1 VVSLLVMLPTTS
13 APLAVERLEARG
25 LVGAARSS
33 PQPPLAVARR
43 ARLEVVVPTRQHWT
57 KRLMSSVC
65 VLTDCGAC
73 STAGSIVLFAVHRLA
88 ATSRQ
93 EFGAAMSR
101 TQSAICGCRRDD
113 AVASARPGRD
123 SSPPW
128 SAADLVFSHA
138 DHRAAACSNRNSI
151 LWRHIV
157 WSTTAS
163 FRATA
168 TSDFRAPIRSDK
180 AWPQM
185 ESWEGR
191 IERRSMTLAAS

>member
-1 VVSLLVMLPTTS
+1 MAPTTS
-13 APLAVERLEARG
+13 APLSVERLEARG
-25 LVGAARSS
+25 LVGTARSS

-43 ARLEVVVPTRQHWT
+43 ARLEVVVPTRQHRT

-65 VLTDCGAC
+65 VVTDCGAC
-73 STAGSIVLFAVHRLA
+73 STAGSIVLFAVHRLPQHRVR
-88 ATSRQ
+88 S
-93 EFGAAMSR
+93 
-101 TQSAICGCRRDD
+101 SAPPCPERSLPICGCRRDD

-123 SSPPW
+123 SRPPW
-128 SAADLVFSHA
+128 SAADLVFSDA

-151 LWRHIV
+151 LWRHMV

-180 AWPQM
+180 ARPQM

-191 IERRSMTLAAS
+191 VERRSMTLAAS